1 MWNHW
6 SDVTKKIRDIA
17 AEITQPIS
25 EESESAQD
33 EGRLLGRGTFGTCE
47 VPHAAARTPRFP
59 PANSDSFQKQG
70 GNSLTSRPPGS
81 AAPPVRRAAPSDVS
95 MSPPSRLGTSTTHDS
110 SSERNHPSVNSAA
123 EKALQTPY
131 EEGDTAPVPASQS
144 PAGTRNGSEVHRSM
158 EEGMAELELQVQR
171 LSEEKRHI
179 EQQVLAYQEEVTE
192 AHRKTVG
199 YYENK
204 MATLQQSINLEKVLK
219 EELAELLSQREKEC
233 NELRGDVQAL
243 QEQVEKLTQEAAMM
257 KVAHDEV
264 KQKLACREEECLSAR
279 QQFESLQEMHDAL
292 LERLERANKDKPPIA
307 FVSTAH
313 SAPHI
318 SHDITSAMAAGD
330 ITVVELRQRIEAME
344 EEKLIMVREKE
355 QLAVLLQ
362 EERRNHRAT
371 VQETDQILS
380 HDREQAQRLTEL
392 INQLENNRQQQR
404 ENDMT
409 AGEERQWQGLSRHE
423 EVKDEPVTKTEASAA
438 TGNES
443 WETVISSLREE
454 VAALKLQLD
463 AAKQEGEE
471 AARRVE
477 VALDEKHAQALTLLG
492 AQEERNAYG
501 VVEELQQELK
511 AAQQQACDADRQRER
526 LQEEVQQLH
535 NRLKEAQSHAEALS
549 GKLTTAEARAEAL
562 QSSLQEAR
570 RATEGHE
577 ASLVSALTTRKKELE
592 VSSARTAELM
602 QQLEHT
608 ITDCLVRAGTD
619 LPSHRDGTWASFSDK
634 VTLLAS
640 EFNHIFCSNQ
650 KAAQLQKEWER
661 TYEQARGVNA
671 TLSQQVSEAWK
682 NIGNLRE
689 DLSLREQSIAKL
701 KQQVQAESQQHLDVQ
716 HTLVGV
722 TNELQVLKEEKKAWE
737 ARIGVSSSGEAAHQ
751 EQLAQ
756 LAADV
761 ETLRRTLQDR
771 DEELSHAQRS
781 LETLQQVLDTF
792 TKNKTRDVEERTADM
807 QIEIDQLRT
816 QVLEAEERQHHH
828 QEDIDAIIATHRREV
843 AAKNLEI
850 TSLHRKHAELRKA
863 LDETARQ
870 LSGMTM
876 IDKRVI
882 SHLTVNFIHAF
893 VGHRR
898 EADEM
903 LKVLGGLLNWDEEM
917 QEKAG
922 LLPGPSN
929 PKPGHQGKRGG
940 LIGGLVKSV
949 WGGSGRTTAK
959 GTGTSGTSPSIAE
972 LWVEFLMRESEAET
986 TQAEV
991 VPVDSSAS
999 QTEEV
1004 VVVEGK
1010 QQLR

>member
-17 AEITQPIS
+17 AEIAQPID
-25 EESESAQD
+25 EESESAQE
-33 EGRLLGRGTFGTCE
+33 EGRLLARGTFGTRQ
-47 VPHAAARTPRFP
+47 VSHAAARTPRFP
-59 PANSDSFQKQG
+59 PASGDSFQKQG
-70 GNSLTSRPPGS
+70 SDSLTSRPPGS
-81 AAPPVRRAAPSDVS
+81 VAPPVRRAAPSDVS
-95 MSPPSRLGTSTTHDS
+95 MSPPSRLGTSTAHES
-110 SSERNHPSVNSAA
+110 SSERNLPSANSAA
-123 EKALQTPY
+123 EKALLIPS
-131 EEGDTAPVPASQS
+131 EEGDTAPAPATQS
-144 PAGTRNGSEVHRSM
+144 PAGTQNGSEMRRGM
-158 EEGMAELELQVQR
+158 KEGVAELELQVQR

-179 EQQVLAYQEEVTE
+179 EQQVLAYQEEVKE

-199 YYENK
+199 YYEHK
-204 MATLQQSINLEKVLK
+204 MATLQQSINSEKALK
-219 EELAELLSQREKEC
+219 EELAERLSQREEEC
-233 NELRGDVQAL
+233 SELRGKVQAL
-243 QEQVEKLTQEAAMM
+243 QEQVEKLAQEAAMQ

-264 KQKLACREEECLSAR
+264 KQKLACREEEYLNTM
-279 QQFESLQEMHDAL
+279 QQVESLQDMHDAL
-292 LERLERANKDKPPIA
+292 LERVERANKDKPPIA
-307 FVSTAH
+307 LVSTAH

-318 SHDITSAMAAGD
+318 SCDVTSAMAASD
-330 ITVVELRQRIEAME
+330 IAVVELLQRIEVLE
-344 EEKLIMVREKE
+344 EEKLIIAREKG

-380 HDREQAQRLTEL
+380 HNREQAQRLTEL
-392 INQLENNRQQQR
+392 IDQLENNRRQQR
-404 ENDMT
+404 ENDTT
-409 AGEERQWQGLSRHE
+409 AREERRGQRLTRQE
-423 EVKDEPVTKTEASAA
+423 EAKDEPVTKTEASAA
-438 TGNES
+438 TSNEA
-443 WETVISSLREE
+443 WETVTSSLRVE
-454 VAALKLQLD
+454 VAALRLQLD
-463 AAKQEGEE
+463 AAKREGEE

-477 VALDEKHAQALTLLG
+477 VELGEKHGQALTLLRD
-492 AQEERNAYG
+492 QEERNAYS

-511 AAQQQACDADRQRER
+511 AAQHQARDADGQRDR

-535 NRLKEAQSHAEALS
+535 NRLKEAQSDAETLS
-549 GKLTTAEARAEAL
+549 GKLTTAEARVEAL
-562 QSSLQEAR
+562 QSSLREAQ

-577 ASLVSALTTRKKELE
+577 ASLVSALTARKKELE
-592 VSSARTAELM
+592 VSSARTEELM

-608 ITDCLVRAGTD
+608 ITDCLVRAGMD
-619 LPSHRDGTWASFSDK
+619 LPSHRDGICASFSDK

-640 EFNHIFCSNQ
+640 EFNRLFGSNQ

-682 NIGNLRE
+682 TIGNLRE
-689 DLSLREQSIAKL
+689 DLSLREQSVAKL
-701 KQQVQAESQQHLDVQ
+701 KQQVQAESQQHLDAQ
-716 HTLVGV
+716 NTLAGV
-722 TNELQVLKEEKKAWE
+722 TNELQVLKEERKAWE

-751 EQLAQ
+751 EQLTR

-771 DEELSHAQRS
+771 DEELSHAQRN

-816 QVLEAEERQHHH
+816 QLLEAEDRQHHH
-828 QEDIDAIIATHRREV
+828 QEDIDVIIATHRREI

-870 LSGMTM
+870 LNGMTM

-893 VGHRR
+893 VAHRR

-903 LKVLGGLLNWDEEM
+903 LKVLSGLLNWDEEM

-929 PKPGHQGKRGG
+929 PKPGHQGRRGG

-959 GTGTSGTSPSIAE
+959 GTGTIGTSLSIAE
-972 LWVEFLMRESEAET
+972 LWVEFLMRESEVGA

-991 VPVDSSAS
+991 VSADASTS

-1004 VVVEGK
+1004 VVVEGR
-1010 QQLR
+1010 QQPR